1 MLMFSQDLVYILHA
15 ASLTSMEKDKYAN
28 ETPSSQLESQNSLLF
43 ELRNVVT
50 FLLIFNQWQ
59 LKPGHGK
66 I

>member
-1 MLMFSQDLVYILHA
+1 MLMFSWDLVYILHA

-28 ETPSSQLESQNSLLF
+28 EIPTSRLESRNSFLF

-50 FLLIFNQWQ
+50 LLLIFNQWQ

-66 I
+66 T